1 MGTLIGILRYIL
13 DLGPT
18 VMLPLVILFFGLA
31 LGLKPGKAFKSGLMI
46 GIGFVGIGLV
56 IGLMLN
62 SLGPAAKAM
71 ADRFGM
77 SLNVIDL
84 GWPGASPMTWASSIA
99 MVSIP
104 VAILVNIVMLWLRM
118 TKVVNV
124 DIWNIWHM
132 TFTGAILNIVTGSYW
147 IGILGVVI
155 HAAFSYKLGD
165 WFSHDTQEYFGLE
178 GIAIPHGTSAYC
190 APIAVVIDAIIER
203 IPGLNKIEITSK
215 KIEKRFGV
223 LGEPVVIGL
232 MLGIIVGFLARY
244 NFKDILQLAVKVAGV
259 MYLMPKVVKPIMEG
273 LLPIS
278 TVAREKLSTKF
289 KGEDYIIG
297 LDPALLLGDS
307 EVIAAGILFI
317 PLTLIIA
324 IIVPGNRVL
333 PFGDLAT
340 IGFFIAMAV
349 AVHKGNMFRTI
360 ISGFVIMFITIWIST
375 QTIPFHTALA
385 KNVGMLQPG
394 TEVASLDQGGA
405 PIVYILSQIFKF
417 DNVLGFTV
425 IGMLYGIG
433 LIMTYTRYRRLKA
446 LKIEA
451 VKKSSENKIEK

>member
-1 MGTLIGILRYIL
+1 MKTIIDVLKYVL
-13 DLGPT
+13 DLGPS
-18 VMLPLVILFFGLA
+18 VMLPLVILI
-31 LGLKPGKAFKSGLMI
+31 LGLILGVKSGKALKSGLMI

-77 SLNVIDL
+77 TLNVIDL
-84 GWPGASPMTWASSIA
+84 GWPGASPMTWASNIA
-99 MVSIP
+99 MISIP
-104 VAILVNIVMLWLRM
+104 IAIFVNIVMLVFKM

-132 TFTGAILNIVTGSYW
+132 TFTGAILHMATGNYW

-155 HAAFSYKLGD
+155 HSVFAYKLGD
-165 WFSHDTQEYFGLE
+165 WFSYDVEEYFELE

-190 APIAVVIDAIIER
+190 APIAVTIDAIIEK
-203 IPGLNKIEITSK
+203 IPVLK
-215 KIEKRFGV
+215 KIEFTSEKIEEKFGV

-232 MLGIIVGFLARY
+232 ILGAIVGFLAGY
-244 NFKDILQLAVKVAGV
+244 NLKDILQLAVKVSGV

-278 TVAREKLSTKF
+278 EVARKRLSTKF
-289 KGEDYIIG
+289 NGENFYIG
-297 LDPALLLGDS
+297 LDPALLLGDPG
-307 EVIAAGILFI
+307 VISGGLLFI

-324 IIVPGNRVL
+324 IFVPGNRVL

-340 IGFFIAMAV
+340 IGFFIAMAT
-349 AVHKGNMFRTI
+349 AVHKGNIFRTI
-360 ISGFVIMFITIWIST
+360 ISGSVIMFITIWIST
-375 QTIPFHTALA
+375 QTIIYHTALA
-385 KNVGMLQPG
+385 DSVGMLALG

-405 PIVYILSQIFKF
+405 PILYILTQIFKL
-417 DNVLGFTV
+417 DNISGFIV
-425 IGMLYGIG
+425 ISVIYGIG
-433 LIMTYTRYRRLKA
+433 LFMTYKRYKRLKV
-446 LKIEA
+446 LKEK
-451 VKKSSENKIEK
+451 VKEEY

>member
-1 MGTLIGILRYIL
+1 MGAFTFIGILRYIL

-77 SLNVIDL
+77 SLNVLDL

-104 VAILVNIVMLWLRM
+104 VAILINIVMLGLRM

-147 IGILGVVI
+147 VGILGVVI
-155 HAAFSYKLGD
+155 HAVFAYKLGD
-165 WFSHDTQEYFGLE
+165 WFSYDTQEYFGLE

-190 APIAVVIDAIIER
+190 APIAVVIDAIIEK
-203 IPGLNKIEITSK
+203 IPGVNKIEITSK

-232 MLGIIVGFLARY
+232 ILGVIVGFLAKY

-278 TVAREKLSTKF
+278 TVAREKLATKF

-324 IIVPGNRVL
+324 IIIPGNRVL

-360 ISGFVIMFITIWIST
+360 ISGFVIMFMTIWIST

-385 KNVGMLQPG
+385 DSVGMLQPG

-405 PIVYILSQIFKF
+405 PIVYILSQIFKL
-417 DNVLGFTV
+417 DNVLGFIV
-425 IGMLYGIG
+425 IVILYGVG
-433 LIMTYTRYRRLKA
+433 LVMTYTRYRRLKA
-446 LKIEA
+446 LKI
-451 VKKSSENKIEK
+451 KSSENK